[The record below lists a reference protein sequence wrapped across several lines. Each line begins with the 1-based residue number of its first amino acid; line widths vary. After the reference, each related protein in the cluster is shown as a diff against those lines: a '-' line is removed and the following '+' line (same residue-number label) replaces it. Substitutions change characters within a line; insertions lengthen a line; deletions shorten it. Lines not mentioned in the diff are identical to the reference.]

1 MKKFTFRLD
10 RVLEWR
16 KTQERIEEIKL
27 ERLHADLLAI
37 ESRRRGLA
45 DARSRAFPDLVRSG
59 SVTGFDLA
67 MLDTYR
73 KSVGVQA
80 SRLTAERRELDG
92 LIAKQI
98 QEFAG
103 RRRDVRLIE
112 RLREQKFQK
121 WRGAFL
127 QEIDREAEEIHL
139 SKFAGTKPASEP

>member
-1 MKKFTFRLD
+1 MKKFAFRLD

-16 KTQERIEEIKL
+16 KTQERLEEIKL
-27 ERLHADLLAI
+27 ESLHADLMTL
-37 ESRRRGLA
+37 ESRRRGLE
-45 DARSRAFPDLVRSG
+45 DARSRAFLDLVRAG

-73 KSVGVQA
+73 KSAGVQA

-98 QEFAG
+98 QELAG

-112 RLREQKFQK
+112 RLREQKFEK
-121 WRGAFL
+121 WRGAFQ

-139 SKFAGTKPASEP
+139 SKFARTQPAREP